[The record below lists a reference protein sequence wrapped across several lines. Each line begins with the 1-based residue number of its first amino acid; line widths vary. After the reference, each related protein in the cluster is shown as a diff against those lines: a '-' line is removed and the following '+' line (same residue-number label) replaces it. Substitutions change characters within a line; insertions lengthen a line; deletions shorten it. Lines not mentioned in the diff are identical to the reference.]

1 MKEHSY
7 KYFILFNEREM
18 LLGQSD
24 QNTLYI
30 IDHLEFYPHGH
41 ELDPYRPTV
50 LRGRPSA
57 SPGTV
62 GYNMVKLAYFMA
74 MSIYDAKHP
83 RSTLPGSSSG
93 QQMPVAVSSNFG
105 QQHSTPS
112 LSSGIPSTSI
122 RQMPYEFYHPSNSNP
137 SHRKRRSIMPFIIH
151 MWLFDAKKPDI
162 LHTTNP
168 RPRSAKSRCKKGDLR
183 IDKKI
188 NVGLYTTVCNAML
201 DGYQTIVKLADD
213 RFSEVI
219 EQEYDVYCKLSNLQ
233 GTILPRCYGLYKNSE
248 ITCLILEHCGRPIS
262 SFASLT
268 KMQR

>member
-1 MKEHSY
+1 
-7 KYFILFNEREM
+7 
-18 LLGQSD
+18 
-24 QNTLYI
+24 
-30 IDHLEFYPHGH
+30 
-41 ELDPYRPTV
+41 
-50 LRGRPSA
+50 
-57 SPGTV
+57 
-62 GYNMVKLAYFMA
+62 
-74 MSIYDAKHP
+74 
-83 RSTLPGSSSG
+83 
-93 QQMPVAVSSNFG
+93 
-105 QQHSTPS
+105 
-112 LSSGIPSTSI
+112 
-122 RQMPYEFYHPSNSNP
+122 
-137 SHRKRRSIMPFIIH
+137 MPFIIH

-268 KMQR
+268 KMQRWVLIKCKIIYICDWHTYADLNCWVALLRFTEMVFTTMT